1 MLINHIFRNWST
13 IVDIYAAHF
22 SKSKITVATGIAK
35 LRLLTSRRFSLIF
48 MNEETAYEQQ
58 CYYLYQVG
66 ADVSGHFGTDG
77 AEVSGHFGTSADVL
91 RTVRHWCRSVLGP
104 KCLYTSK
111 TLSVQRSL

>member
-1 MLINHIFRNWST
+1 
-13 IVDIYAAHF
+13 
-22 SKSKITVATGIAK
+22 
-35 LRLLTSRRFSLIF
+35 

-77 AEVSGHFGTSADVL
+77 AEVSGHQCRYVL

-104 KCLYTSK
+104 KCLGSEVSVHLVGDTNSK
-111 TLSVQRSL
+111 HNILM